1 MSTRRELSCSLRP
14 HVLLYGLDEAG
25 HLLLLGPGARAHP
38 ALRAVAG
45 LVLQARD
52 AVGEVRARVA
62 QDHEALLRA
71 EAQAAHG
78 ADTCKQTCQRCLTV
92 FGMESTILE
101 RRRLLVTSPSRM
113 RLQLLKQIEIGTHVH
128 KDILKDL

>member
-1 MSTRRELSCSLRP
+1 MITYKDDMHGQNDYDIEQSIANQQKEQSKLSTPRELSWSLRP
-14 HVLLYGLDEAG
+14 HVLLYGLDEPG

-52 AVGEVRARVA
+52 AVGEVRARVV

-71 EAQAAHG
+71 EAEAAHG
-78 ADTCKQTCQRCLTV
+78 ADTC
-92 FGMESTILE
+92 
-101 RRRLLVTSPSRM
+101 SR
-113 RLQLLKQIEIGTHVH
+113 HVSGV
-128 KDILKDL
+128 